1 MTVVEAK
8 LVEGPFHRRC
18 SMLKNPN
25 CSKFEAQGTGLCLKP
40 FSCNSEVSICVKIL
54 KKDDKTTI
62 NKQRNKNCNGCE
74 CFATIMFLSKVE
86 IMKKSM
92 HLPTELNFNLMFN

>member
-25 CSKFEAQGTGLCLKP
+25 CSKFEAQGTVLRLKP

-74 CFATIMFLSKVE
+74 CFATIMFNVKSRNYEE
-86 IMKKSM
+86 INASSHRTKFK
-92 HLPTELNFNLMFN
+92 FDV